1 MNNKS
6 TDPKA
11 HIECLD
17 KRESSSEKGKV
28 AEKDKTMI
36 EPGSWVGCRKRQKK
50 QLLKMALTWFP
61 GWLKFKKKYIHLVPG
76 FVHSARN
83 NPPYQ
88 VTVTNSYLR
97 YQPSVIFL

>member
-36 EPGSWVGCRKRQKK
+36 EPGSLVVERGFREKK
-50 QLLKMALTWFP
+50 YLLK
-61 GWLKFKKKYIHLVPG
+61 KVKYYSPSCFAVPACK
-76 FVHSARN
+76 HHRYS
-83 NPPYQ
+83 PP
-88 VTVTNSYLR
+88 
-97 YQPSVIFL
+97 

>member
-28 AEKDKTMI
+28 VEKYKTII
-36 EPGSWVGCRKRQKK
+36 EPGSQNGCRRKK
-50 QLLKMALTWFP
+50 TFTWSQLPGLVLSKKKPWFP
-61 GWLKFKKKYIHLVPG
+61 GWL
-76 FVHSARN
+76 
-83 NPPYQ
+83 
-88 VTVTNSYLR
+88 
-97 YQPSVIFL
+97 